1 MVDLILYTNKN
12 AASMEKIFDLFCDLA
27 SWRQIGDV
35 VGQIYELIS
44 DLPFTAEEMQL
55 IGEAVL
61 DIVRDLPQ
69 YEGVRDILENLADYF
84 CDLSMQDEWVEKAAE
99 LLAFASQLPDYEGFR
114 QVVKYVQEFMASPP
128 EAQQVR
134 EMLYQVPVL
143 LSSLPHSAT
152 LAGYINQLAGML
164 PALLAQPDLQER
176 LAGVLDLFCDLSI
189 QKSVGEFLQTQFAAA
204 AYEMESAGLEMS
216 A

>member
-12 AASMEKIFDLFCDLA
+12 AASVEKIFDLFCDLA

-44 DLPFTAEEMQL
+44 DLPFTAEEIEL

-69 YEGVRDILENLADYF
+69 YEGVRDILENLADYL
-84 CDLSMQDEWVEKAAE
+84 CDLSMREEWVEKAAG
-99 LLAFASQLPDYEGFR
+99 LLTFASQLPDYEGFR
-114 QVVKYVQEFMASPP
+114 QVVKYVREFMASPP

-134 EMLYQVPVL
+134 EMIYQLPVL
-143 LSSLPHSAT
+143 LTSLPRSST
-152 LAGYINQLAGML
+152 VAGYINQVAEML
-164 PALLAQPDLQER
+164 PGLLAQPDLQER

-189 QKSVGEFLQTQFAAA
+189 QRSVGEFLQTQFAGA
-204 AYEMESAGLEMS
+204 AYQVERADLEMS

>member
-12 AASMEKIFDLFCDLA
+12 AAPVEKIFDLFCDLA

-35 VGQIYELIS
+35 AGQIYELIS
-44 DLPFTAEEMQL
+44 DLPFTAEEIQL

-84 CDLSMQDEWVEKAAE
+84 CDLSMQAEWVEKAAGM
-99 LLAFASQLPDYEGFR
+99 LAFASQLPDYEGFR

-128 EAQQVR
+128 EAQQMR
-134 EMLYQVPVL
+134 EMIYQLPVL
-143 LSSLPHSAT
+143 LSSLPRSAT
-152 LAGYINQLAGML
+152 LAGYINQAAEML
-164 PALLAQPDLQER
+164 PALLAQPDLLER

-189 QKSVGEFLQTQFAAA
+189 QQSIGEFLQTQFAAA
-204 AYEMESAGLEMS
+204 ACEVESADLEMS